1 MDLSRILVQTEQSAQ
16 PPEQMEVPGRKL
28 RTGVELCNLPGIRVK
43 TGDSPV
49 RLAGRQDSKRQ
60 RLTSKSLSEF
70 VNVLSD
76 DVFRV
81 FPGFPG
87 HT

>member
-1 MDLSRILVQTEQSAQ
+1 MDLRPTLVQTEQSAKL
-16 PPEQMEVPGRKL
+16 PVQMQVTGWKL
-28 RTGVELCNLPGIRVK
+28 RTGVGLCNLPGIRVK
-43 TGDSPV
+43 TGNSPV
-49 RLAGRQDSKRQ
+49 CLAGRQDCKRQ

-70 VNVLSD
+70 ANVLSD

-81 FPGFPG
+81 SPGFPG